1 MKTVLNTE
9 QKGKLVE
16 FSGSESLIKSN
27 DNIKDILQ
35 LESSRQK
42 DNMEDCEEVSNKKEL
57 FIMLIKGGPA

>member
-16 FSGSESLIKSN
+16 FTESESLIKFN
-27 DNIKDILQ
+27 NNIKDILQ

-57 FIMLIKGGPA
+57 FIMLIKGGLA